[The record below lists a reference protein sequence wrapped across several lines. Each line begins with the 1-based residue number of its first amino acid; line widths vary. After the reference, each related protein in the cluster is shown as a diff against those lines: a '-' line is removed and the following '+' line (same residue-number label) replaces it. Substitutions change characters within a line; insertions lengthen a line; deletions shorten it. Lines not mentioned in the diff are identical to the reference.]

1 MATNIHAITMPK
13 MGLTME
19 KGSVAAWHVE
29 VGCVVKEG
37 DEIAD
42 IETEKVTIAHESP
55 VSGTWRRS
63 VAELG
68 EDLVVGA
75 LIGVVANADV
85 REAEI
90 DSFVE
95 AFEPDAKA

>member
-1 MATNIHAITMPK
+1 MANYIHAITMPK

-19 KGSVAAWHVE
+19 EGSVAAWHVE
-29 VGCVVKEG
+29 LGSVVKEG

-42 IETEKVTIAHESP
+42 IETDKVTIAHESP

-75 LIGVVANADV
+75 LIGVVADANVSD
-85 REAEI
+85 AEI

-95 AFEPDAKA
+95 AFETDVKV